1 MSKEKQILCSEICCT
16 PTDELHFKNRNSC
29 SNGTWLEKAKHP
41 LTLKICYCLWG
52 LLGHC
57 CSAWSCCLR
66 PSTPG
71 LHHSHF
77 PAVRIKVGTS
87 AEHLVADSL
96 PTLTVKNN
104 LIIELNPVRPRV
116 YIQNPRARPPLKP
129 WQSPPALVCTSN
141 SDMAVARK
149 SSSLGDPCPLFS

>member
-1 MSKEKQILCSEICCT
+1 MFKWNLVRKGQASAYTEDLLLLVGSARALLLSMVLLFET
-16 PTDELHFKNRNSC
+16 LH
-29 SNGTWLEKAKHP
+29 
-41 LTLKICYCLWG
+41 
-52 LLGHC
+52 
-57 CSAWSCCLR
+57 
-66 PSTPG
+66 PG

-129 WQSPPALVCTSN
+129 WPSPPALVCTSN
-141 SDMAVARK
+141 SDMDVTRK